1 MSTESYQL
9 QSGAVLDGRYRV
21 ERVIGEGGFGITYL
35 GVNLHQG
42 EKVAIKEFF
51 WKSYMGRSQRG
62 TSEVFLSREEDR
74 KDYDHQKKRFLR
86 EARIIREFS
95 GEPGIVQVKDYFEEN
110 GTAYIVMEFLEGQTL
125 KQYLSGG
132 KTMEPEQ
139 AFRLLLPLMETLKK
153 VHSYGMIHRD
163 ISPDNI
169 MVGEQGE
176 LTLIDFG
183 AARDYWKLDEE
194 TRSVI
199 LKGGYAACEQYDRH
213 GHLGPW
219 TDIYGLCGVLYFCIT
234 GHAPDDAFQ
243 RMLHDEQKSPKELG
257 IRMDPGLEK
266 ILMKGLSVEI
276 PSRYQN
282 MEELIKAVR
291 EIVRE
296 KDPREIRK
304 KWMIRSGIV
313 LACLCAALGIFYW
326 YYQSHLEQFKF
337 RGEDTL
343 HMAFSR
349 PDDITGGEYEK
360 ILKAFEDR
368 VEIIAGEGNHIIK
381 ADEEEFHAVIPS
393 DPFKKM
399 IERDEN
405 GWTELDELLSISLAC
420 GGQLSLDR
428 FNLSAENV
436 RQAKLKKGKVEGYTP
451 DYITAD
457 EYYYLE
463 LDLTDRFAQELEKN
477 DQGKE
482 TPGVRLYMDRSWTGD
497 SGYTGL
503 LDMANTVY
511 DTEDYSKIYII
522 LSVQDPA
529 LYEVLIYDINH
540 APYEEALSGSYLTPT
555 IWEAVDTSMIAGE
568 NQVDADNI
576 SDPAFYVE
584 YLPSSYGKKIPN
596 GQWYNTVSDF
606 KTMLDAFGIPYAF
619 GVSKVQEHNIII
631 KVSERYFYPEFMDM
645 LTEKYVEIG
654 NLEEDTISLTRS
666 GYLSSYQLQEKENPY
681 EWQITFNSEYH
692 LEDISEI
699 TRTTLQDNSNKLYFT
714 IGDYKLADA
723 SFTEPV
729 ENGILQ
735 FTEINLDTSRFSG
748 EKALHFVETMISEV
762 TNESYYTMG
771 GLSLTDENGEIQL
784 GKSVN
789 EYRVMKRERLE
800 KVQEAA
806 AEIDEKIQ
814 VEDSVDMGR
823 LTIILPKKE
832 EDNYAVTVAETVKTL
847 FEKGGLSDGYYSN
860 VYFYVDDDTLEEG
873 EQLKFS
879 FSLYFESLTVELGG
893 AWQEPY
899 QTQLEEYLKTDEFYR
914 QYIDTDNFSF
924 YVG

>member
-1 MSTESYQL
+1 
-9 QSGAVLDGRYRV
+9 
-21 ERVIGEGGFGITYL
+21 
-35 GVNLHQG
+35 
-42 EKVAIKEFF
+42 
-51 WKSYMGRSQRG
+51 
-62 TSEVFLSREEDR
+62 
-74 KDYDHQKKRFLR
+74 
-86 EARIIREFS
+86 
-95 GEPGIVQVKDYFEEN
+95 
-110 GTAYIVMEFLEGQTL
+110 
-125 KQYLSGG
+125 
-132 KTMEPEQ
+132 
-139 AFRLLLPLMETLKK
+139 
-153 VHSYGMIHRD
+153 
-163 ISPDNI
+163 
-169 MVGEQGE
+169 
-176 LTLIDFG
+176 
-183 AARDYWKLDEE
+183 
-194 TRSVI
+194 
-199 LKGGYAACEQYDRH
+199 
-213 GHLGPW
+213 
-219 TDIYGLCGVLYFCIT
+219 
-234 GHAPDDAFQ
+234 
-243 RMLHDEQKSPKELG
+243 
-257 IRMDPGLEK
+257 
-266 ILMKGLSVEI
+266 
-276 PSRYQN
+276 
-282 MEELIKAVR
+282 
-291 EIVRE
+291 
-296 KDPREIRK
+296 
-304 KWMIRSGIV
+304 
-313 LACLCAALGIFYW
+313 
-326 YYQSHLEQFKF
+326 
-337 RGEDTL
+337 
-343 HMAFSR
+343 
-349 PDDITGGEYEK
+349 
-360 ILKAFEDR
+360 
-368 VEIIAGEGNHIIK
+368 
-381 ADEEEFHAVIPS
+381 
-393 DPFKKM
+393 
-399 IERDEN
+399 
-405 GWTELDELLSISLAC
+405 
-420 GGQLSLDR
+420 
-428 FNLSAENV
+428 
-436 RQAKLKKGKVEGYTP
+436 
-451 DYITAD
+451 
-457 EYYYLE
+457 
-463 LDLTDRFAQELEKN
+463 
-477 DQGKE
+477 
-482 TPGVRLYMDRSWTGD
+482 MDRSWTGD